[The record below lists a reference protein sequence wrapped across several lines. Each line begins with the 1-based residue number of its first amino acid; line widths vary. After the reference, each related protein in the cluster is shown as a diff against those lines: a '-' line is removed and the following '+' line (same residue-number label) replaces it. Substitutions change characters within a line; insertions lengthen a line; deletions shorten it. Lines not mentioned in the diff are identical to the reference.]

1 MPQSPAP
8 AFVRRPD
15 KHNEMAL
22 ALRISAISVEAA
34 DLADIKKLIE
44 TNRARWT
51 QQWLWSAE
59 ANEADVVVI
68 DVDSIY
74 GHMDWLKAQA
84 AGRKIIALS
93 NRPGGDDEAT
103 LIRPITLHSLT
114 KALSHFGS
122 VAAPAAAAPAVE
134 PAAAPPPPV
143 ATAPVPPNVS
153 GQRPIVAPEL
163 LRPAAAAP
171 PVPPN
176 VSGQRPI
183 VAPELLRPA
192 GSVSPVPPNVSGQR
206 PIVAPD
212 LLRPAAQAAVP
223 PNVSGQRPVFN
234 PEASKP
240 APAAAPAPEPA
251 APPKPVELTLV
262 EYCSMD
268 VLPEAV
274 ELARPGLPALV
285 IDAGADC
292 FYGPASLKALSPYCK
307 GTIARDEW
315 KKPADKVMSDLRQ
328 VGGGQPLT
336 RLVWLATLV
345 SSGGHLI
352 AGLDLNARYK
362 LARWPQIEREFPKH
376 FRIATAM
383 MKGPATLTEI
393 SEQSGAQLAD
403 VIDFINAYAVIG
415 VAEMEGTPVAAAAS
429 EPTGLLARLRGA
441 RRS

>member
-1 MPQSPAP
+1 
-8 AFVRRPD
+8 
-15 KHNEMAL
+15 MAL

-34 DLADIKKLIE
+34 DLAEIKRLIE

-59 ANEADVVVI
+59 ANDADVVVI

-103 LIRPITLHSLT
+103 LIRPITVHSLA

-122 VAAPAAAAPAVE
+122 VAAPAAAPE
-134 PAAAPPPPV
+134 PVAAAP
-143 ATAPVPPNVS
+143 APAAVPPNVS
-153 GQRPIVAPEL
+153 GQRPIVAPDL
-163 LRPAAAAP
+163 LRPAAAQPA
-171 PVPPN
+171 VPPN

-192 GSVSPVPPNVSGQR
+192 GAAAQVPPNVSGQR

-212 LLRPAAQAAVP
+212 LLRPAAPAAVP

-234 PEASKP
+234 PEAAKP
-240 APAAAPAPEPA
+240 APAPEPA

-292 FYGPASLKALSPYCK
+292 FYGPTSLKALSPYCK

-393 SEQSGAQLAD
+393 AEQSGAQLAD

-415 VAEMEGTPVAAAAS
+415 VAEMEGTPAVAAAS

>member
-1 MPQSPAP
+1 VPPNVSGQ
-8 AFVRRPD
+8 
-15 KHNEMAL
+15 
-22 ALRISAISVEAA
+22 
-34 DLADIKKLIE
+34 
-44 TNRARWT
+44 
-51 QQWLWSAE
+51 
-59 ANEADVVVI
+59 
-68 DVDSIY
+68 
-74 GHMDWLKAQA
+74 
-84 AGRKIIALS
+84 
-93 NRPGGDDEAT
+93 
-103 LIRPITLHSLT
+103 RPI
-114 KALSHFGS
+114 
-122 VAAPAAAAPAVE
+122 VAPELLRPAAAPA
-134 PAAAPPPPV
+134 
-143 ATAPVPPNVS
+143 VPPNVS

-171 PVPPN
+171 E
-176 VSGQRPI
+176 
-183 VAPELLRPA
+183 AP
-192 GSVSPVPPNVSGQR
+192 
-206 PIVAPD
+206 
-212 LLRPAAQAAVP
+212 
-223 PNVSGQRPVFN
+223 
-234 PEASKP
+234 KP
-240 APAAAPAPEPA
+240 APVAAPAPPPEPV
-251 APPKPVELTLV
+251 APPRPAELTLV

-268 VLPEAV
+268 ILPDAA

-315 KKPADKVMSDLRQ
+315 KKPAEKQLSDLRQ

-345 SSGGHLI
+345 GSGGHLI
-352 AGLDLNARYK
+352 PGLDLNARYK

-393 SEQSGAQLAD
+393 SEQSGAQLGD

-415 VAEMEGTPVAAAAS
+415 VAEMEGTPAASPAS